1 MQNIQL
7 LCLWSVATDFIQL
20 EVTLRDGH
28 NISSKKSSNN
38 PIRTDSDTLAVIIF
52 QEYSFI

>member
-7 LCLWSVATDFIQL
+7 LCLWSVATDFIL
-20 EVTLRDGH
+20 LRVTLRDGH
-28 NISSKKSSNN
+28 NIISKKSSNN